1 MKSPRASDGYA
12 KIKPNPEA
20 GLTAEEKRI
29 RRELLRSERPIATAA
44 SLIAGLRAQLA
55 AKEPEP

>member
-1 MKSPRASDGYA
+1 MKTATAAGYTRV
-12 KIKPNPEA
+12 KPDPEK
-20 GLTAEEKRI
+20 GLSAIERDI

-55 AKEPEP
+55 ALEPKT